1 MRFFPAL
8 IVAGFAVFLVLQI
21 WIVQT
26 TGASIRRYQ
35 AASQGRGDS
44 GFRLTV
50 GREVYSDGPAHRLH
64 RGGGHCIVR
73 VVAAVGGAKLKRDG
87 GKPAP

>member
-50 GREVYSDGPAHRLH
+50 GREVFLTALPIAFTVAVAIASYGWWQRL
-64 RGGGHCIVR
+64 
-73 VVAAVGGAKLKRDG
+73 AA
-87 GKPAP
+87 PN